1 MSVWLSGHEVARL
14 VRSRLPEAVEEE
26 SEGYVAVY
34 PEVLHEVCRHLQR
47 EFDINYL
54 NNLTACD
61 YLDYLEVVYHLSS
74 LERNH
79 LLTLKVRCYDRDH
92 AVVPSLTP
100 LWQGADLQEREV
112 YDLFGVVF
120 TGHPNLKRLV
130 TWEGFKGHPLRKDF
144 VMQPFP
150 QPPGSPVR
158 KRGAELGID

>member
-1 MSVWLSGHEVARL
+1 MSVWLSGHEVARR

-26 SEGYVAVY
+26 REDFVAVY
-34 PEVLHEVCRHLQR
+34 PDALVDVCQHLQQ
-47 EFDINYL
+47 ELGIDYL
-54 NNLTACD
+54 NNLTAVD

-79 LLTLKVRCYDRDH
+79 LLALKVRCYDREH
-92 AVVPSLTP
+92 AEVPSLMP
-100 LWQGADLQEREV
+100 LWQGADLQEREA

-120 TGHPNLKRLV
+120 AGHPNLKRLL

-158 KRGAELGID
+158 KRGEELGIS